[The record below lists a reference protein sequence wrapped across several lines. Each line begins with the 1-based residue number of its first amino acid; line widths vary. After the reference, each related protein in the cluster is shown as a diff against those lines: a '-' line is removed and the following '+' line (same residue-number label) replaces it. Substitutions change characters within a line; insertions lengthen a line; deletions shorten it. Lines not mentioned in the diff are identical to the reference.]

1 MTSLRHLCLVL
12 FSCAVIGC
20 GSGGGGGSSG
30 TGTNGQPTGG
40 AASLRYLVL
49 STTPTLTD
57 ATGAV
62 GEPLPPTNTRLA
74 FRMIKGEAAL
84 YGSDA
89 ASLGHQ
95 ADESR
100 GSYTPVATGF
110 YCSAFE
116 VTQGQ
121 WKRMTGTNPW
131 LATPDA
137 IAGGSSAV
145 RDDLPAFG
153 LSFDQIQS
161 GLATFNAS
169 SPVRVRLLTTR
180 EWEYACRAGT
190 TSLYSWGGTWGDDER
205 PQIVSRYAVVR
216 ESAGGIAG
224 PQAAGR
230 LLIDGTYAYFRL
242 PNAFG
247 LYDMHGNIGE
257 FVSDAPGAEGRLLR
271 GGSWAD
277 NLISSR
283 SAAIQYVPGSIAYAT
298 GGIRLA
304 LQ

>member
-1 MTSLRHLCLVL
+1 MNSLRHLGLVI
-12 FSCAVIGC
+12 FSCAAIGC
-20 GSGGGGGSSG
+20 GSSGGGGSSD

-40 AASLRYLVL
+40 SASLRYLVL
-49 STTPTLTD
+49 SATPTLTD

-74 FRMIKGEAAL
+74 FRLIKGESAR
-84 YGSDA
+84 YGSDPSSA
-89 ASLGHQ
+89 GHQ
-95 ADESR
+95 SDEVT
-100 GSYTPVATGF
+100 GMYAPAAAGF

-137 IAGGSSAV
+137 IAGGSAAV

-153 LSFDQIQS
+153 LSYDQIQA
-161 GLATFNAS
+161 GVAIFNAS

-190 TSLYSWGGTWGDDER
+190 TSQYSWGGTWGDDER

-216 ESAGGIAG
+216 ESAGGISG

-247 LYDMHGNIGE
+247 IYDMHGNIGE
-257 FVSDAPGAEGRLLR
+257 YVSDPATADGRILR
-271 GGSWAD
+271 GGSWSD
-277 NLISSR
+277 NLLSSR
-283 SAAIQYVPGSIAYAT
+283 SAANQYVPGSIPYAT

-304 LQ
+304 LE

>member
-1 MTSLRHLCLVL
+1 MNTIRIPVVLCCVL
-12 FSCAVIGC
+12 AVAGC
-20 GSGGGGGSSG
+20 GGGGGGGSSG

-40 AASLRYLVL
+40 TASLRYLVL
-49 STTPTLTD
+49 STTPSLTD

-74 FRMIKGEAAL
+74 FRLVRGESAVF
-84 YGSDA
+84 GSSPT
-89 ASLGHQ
+89 SLGHQ
-95 ADESR
+95 SDEVQ
-100 GSYTPVATGF
+100 GTFAAGATGF

-116 VTQGQ
+116 LTQGQ

-131 LATPDA
+131 LSTPDA
-137 IAGGSSAV
+137 IAGGSAAV

-205 PQIVSRYAVVR
+205 PQTISRYAVVR

-257 FVSDAPGAEGRLLR
+257 YVSDASGAEGRLLR

-277 NLISSR
+277 NLVSAR
-283 SAAIQYVPGSIAYAT
+283 SAGIQYVPGSIAYAT